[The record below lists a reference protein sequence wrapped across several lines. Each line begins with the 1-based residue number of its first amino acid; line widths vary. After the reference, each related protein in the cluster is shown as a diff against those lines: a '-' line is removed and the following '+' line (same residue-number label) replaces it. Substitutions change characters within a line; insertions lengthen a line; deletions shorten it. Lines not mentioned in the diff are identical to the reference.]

1 MTVRERF
8 WPTKSGC
15 TGSEKVPVNRVL
27 QMSTLGFV
35 LSFLLAHAAAQQS
48 PIDQIIQKMDQAAAN
63 FRSTEATFEW
73 DQYQKVVDETDSQK
87 GKIYFRRSGGGIEM
101 AADVTDPSPE
111 QVLFSDSKVQ
121 IFQPK
126 IEQVT
131 VYNTGKDKA
140 AVESFLVL
148 GFGGSGKDMLKS
160 FDVKD
165 LGAEKLGEVS
175 TEKLELTPKSQKL
188 KNNIDRVLLWID
200 GARGISVQQQFFTSS
215 GDYKL
220 AKYSDIKVNERLPDA
235 AFKLRTTSKTKTV
248 SPQG

>member
-1 MTVRERF
+1 VAAIF
-8 WPTKSGC
+8 LCSG
-15 TGSEKVPVNRVL
+15 G
-27 QMSTLGFV
+27 
-35 LSFLLAHAAAQQS
+35 LAQAQS
-48 PIDQIIQKMDQAAAN
+48 LDAVVQKMDQAAAN

-121 IFQPK
+121 IYQPK
-126 IEQVT
+126 IDQVT

-148 GFGGSGKDMLKS
+148 GFGGSGQDMLKS
-160 FDVKD
+160 FDVRYV
-165 LGAEKLGEVS
+165 GAEKVGDVS

-220 AKYSDIKVNERLPDA
+220 AKYSGIKVNERLPDG

>member
-1 MTVRERF
+1 MTGRERF
-8 WPTKSGC
+8 WHIRSGC
-15 TGSEKVPVNRVL
+15 SVKRAGQRFAAVV
-27 QMSTLGFV
+27 
-35 LSFLLAHAAAQQS
+35 AAAIFLSLGAQAQS
-48 PIDQIIQKMDQAAAN
+48 LEAVVQKMDQAAAN
-63 FRSTEATFEW
+63 FRSTEASFVW

-87 GKIYFRRSGGGIEM
+87 GKIYFRKSGGGIEM

-111 QVLFSDSKVQ
+111 QVVFSDSKVQ
-121 IFQPK
+121 IYQPK
-126 IEQVT
+126 MEQVT

-160 FDVKD
+160 FDVKY
-165 LGAEKLGEVS
+165 LGAEKLGNVA
-175 TEKLELTPKSQKL
+175 TDKLELTPKSQKL
-188 KNNIDRVLLWID
+188 KNNIDRVVLWID
-200 GARGISVQQQFFTSS
+200 GARGISVQQQFFTPS

-220 AKYSDIKVNERLPDA
+220 AKYIDIKVNERLPDA

>member
-1 MTVRERF
+1 MTVPERF
-8 WPTKSGC
+8 WHIKSGC
-15 TGSEKVPVNRVL
+15 GVKRAGNRFAAVAVAIFIC
-27 QMSTLGFV
+27 LGG
-35 LSFLLAHAAAQQS
+35 LAQAQS
-48 PIDQIIQKMDQAAAN
+48 LDAVVQKMDQAAAN
-63 FRSTEATFEW
+63 FRSTEASFEW

-87 GKIYFRRSGGGIEM
+87 GKIYFRRNGGGIEM

-121 IFQPK
+121 IYQPK

-160 FDVKD
+160 FDVKYV
-165 LGAEKLGEVS
+165 GAEKLGDIS
-175 TEKLELTPKSQKL
+175 MEKLELTPKSQKL

-200 GARGISVQQQFFTSS
+200 PARGISVQQQFFTSS

-235 AFKLRTTSKTKTV
+235 AFKLRTTPKTKTV

>member
-1 MTVRERF
+1 MGRERS
-8 WPTKSGC
+8 WHIKCGCSGS
-15 TGSEKVPVNRVL
+15 GKLPVKRVL
-27 QMSTLGFV
+27 QMSTLGLV

-48 PIDQIIQKMDQAAAN
+48 PMDKVIQKMDQAAAN
-63 FRSTEATFEW
+63 FHSTEASFVW

-87 GKIYFRRSGGGIEM
+87 GKIYFRKNGGELQM

-111 QVLFSDSKVQ
+111 QVLFTDSKVQ
-121 IFQPK
+121 IYQPR

-140 AVESFLVL
+140 AVEGFLVL

-160 FDVKD
+160 FDVKYI
-165 LGAEKLGEVS
+165 GSEKIGDID
-175 TEKLELTPKSQKL
+175 TDKLELTPKSPKL
-188 KNNIDRVLLWID
+188 KNNVDRILLWID
-200 GARGISVQQQFFTSS
+200 RARGVSVQQQFFTPG

-220 AKYSDIKVNERLPDA
+220 AKYTDVKVNEKFPDG
-235 AFKLRTTSKTKTV
+235 AFKLHTTSKTKTV